1 MFNEESF
8 KFNKFEIESNE
19 DGTIIDLRAGAPVFE
34 YRESVFSPYVEL
46 TAYIVDTGNTVKVD
60 DGTDATIGLLDA
72 VDQSGNY
79 LKFCQGTEVIRFNI
93 EDRLG
98 RKINLTK
105 DSDLRLASVTSA
117 KQSFQNQTFTI
128 TAVGKEAFDNTLIDN
143 RCRRQY
149 SGKISDIALRIIK
162 DDLKSAKWGGTFVD
176 ETLNEYHEFGQDR
189 YPFEML
195 LDLQKLAI
203 PTVQTSEKKNPLGKT
218 AGYLFWQTWDRYH
231 FRSLDKLF
239 DTTDKQIRR
248 FIENKKS
255 GDGLPEGYDA
265 KILYSEIMRST
276 NALAEFESGGRGS
289 LVEVYNEVTKQFV
302 PFPLAS
308 EGKGNGITG
317 SKYLP
322 KFNRD
327 YLDGDGKPLPTT
339 REITR
344 AAVGQT
350 VKGNE
355 TVEMQV
361 EKTAEPNYEV
371 QNIFQQAHQSY
382 RQKMNLSVEVL
393 ISADLSLKA
402 GDLIYCEFEEMS
414 TKKTA
419 SGSKK
424 RDSGIYMI
432 ADLCHYGDVTKA
444 FTGLNLVR
452 DGFGAKSLSS

>member
-1 MFNEESF
+1 MFYDESLQ
-8 KFNKFEIESNE
+8 FNKFEIESNN
-19 DGTIIDLRAGAPVFE
+19 DGTIIDLRSGSPTFE
-34 YRESVFSPYVEL
+34 YRESVFSPFVEI
-46 TAYIVDTGNTVKVD
+46 TAHLVDTGNTVKSD
-60 DGTDATIGLLDA
+60 KGDGSTEGLLEA
-72 VDQSGNY
+72 GY
-79 LKFCQGTEVIRFNI
+79 CQGTEVIRFEI

-105 DSDLRLASVTSA
+105 DSDLRLSSMTSA

-128 TAVGKEAFDNTLIDN
+128 TAVGKEAFDNTLVEN

-162 DDLKSAKWGGTFVD
+162 DNLKSAKWGGTYVD

-203 PTVQTSEKKNPLGKT
+203 PTVQTSEKKNALGKT

-248 FIENKKS
+248 FVENKKA
-255 GDGLPEGYDA
+255 GDGIPEGYDA
-265 KILYSEIMRST
+265 KILYSEILRST
-276 NALAEFESGGRGS
+276 DALAEFESGGRGS
-289 LVEVYNEVTKQFV
+289 LIEVFNEVTKQFV

-308 EGKGNGITG
+308 EGKGNGIIG
-317 SKYLP
+317 GIHLP
-322 KFNRD
+322 KLHND
-327 YLDGDGKPLPTT
+327 YEGKLTT
-339 REITR
+339 RQITR

-355 TVEMQV
+355 TVERQV
-361 EKTAEPNYEV
+361 EKTDQPNYEV

-382 RQKMNLSVEVL
+382 RQKVNMSVEV
-393 ISADLSLKA
+393 IIAADLSLAA
-402 GDLIYCEFEEMS
+402 GDLIYCEFEDMTTS
-414 TKKTA
+414 KTVE
-419 SGSKK
+419 GSKK

-452 DGFGAKSLSS
+452 DAYGAKSLSS